1 MGKIV
6 KIIPRK
12 GWTASDVGILMI
24 IAPFV
29 VAVVGALAALAIYE
43 TRAGITVIIMLLWF
57 GTAIYLLKKDE
68 DPGLW

>member
-6 KIIPRK
+6 KIIPK
-12 GWTASDVGILMI
+12 KWCASDVGALMI

-29 VAVVGALAALAIYE
+29 VAVVVALAALAIYE
-43 TRAGITVIIMLLWF
+43 PRAGITIIIMALWF
-57 GTAIYLLKKDE
+57 GTAVYLLKKDE